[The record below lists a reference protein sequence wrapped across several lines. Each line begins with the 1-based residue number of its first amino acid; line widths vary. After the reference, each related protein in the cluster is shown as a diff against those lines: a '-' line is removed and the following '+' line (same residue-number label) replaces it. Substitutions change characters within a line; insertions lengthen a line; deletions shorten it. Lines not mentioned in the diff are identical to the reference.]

1 MELLL
6 FYELIM
12 LRLNEVFELI
22 EFLFLL
28 FLVLNKDLSEVIE
41 MLLEYVIVML

>member
-22 EFLFLL
+22 EFLLML
-28 FLVLNKDLSEVIE
+28 FLVLNKDFSEVIE
-41 MLLEYVIVML
+41 MLLEYVIVIL